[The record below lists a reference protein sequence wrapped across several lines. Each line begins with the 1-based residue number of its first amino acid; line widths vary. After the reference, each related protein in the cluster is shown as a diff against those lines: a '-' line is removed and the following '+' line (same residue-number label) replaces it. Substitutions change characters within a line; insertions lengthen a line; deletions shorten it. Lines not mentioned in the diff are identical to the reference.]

1 MSKSEATTAIMP
13 AMGAIQK
20 TTGLLVD
27 NDANACKG
35 MNIFDKRCPYSLY
48 IFLKNLVQNK

>member
-1 MSKSEATTAIMP
+1 MSRSEATTAIMP

-27 NDANACKG
+27 NEANACKG
-35 MNIFDKRCPYSLY
+35 MNIFDTDAHIPY
-48 IFLKNLVQNK
+48 IFF